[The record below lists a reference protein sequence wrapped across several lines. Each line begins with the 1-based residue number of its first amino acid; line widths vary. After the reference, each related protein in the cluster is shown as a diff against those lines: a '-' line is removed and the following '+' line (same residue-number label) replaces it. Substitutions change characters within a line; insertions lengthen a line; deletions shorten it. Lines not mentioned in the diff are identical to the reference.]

1 MSDQAAQ
8 QAPADETRTVSERD
22 VERTTARLVE
32 RAPADS
38 VEPALMQSGNP
49 PRTFERPER

>member
-1 MSDQAAQ
+1 VSDQAAQ